1 MADIVQASKPEEEDQ
16 EDKTGDDDD
25 EDEFSDMAEV

>member
-1 MADIVQASKPEEEDQ
+1 MADIVQASRPEEEDQ